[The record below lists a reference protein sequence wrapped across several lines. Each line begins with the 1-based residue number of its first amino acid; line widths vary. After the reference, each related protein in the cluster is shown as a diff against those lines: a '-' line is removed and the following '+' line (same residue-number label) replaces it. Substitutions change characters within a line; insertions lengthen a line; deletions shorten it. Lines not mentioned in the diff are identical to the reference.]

1 MKRSTVKFV
10 SLLAVLLL
18 CSVWL
23 FGQAESG
30 QIGGTVTDASNAVV
44 PGAKVTVTNV
54 NTGLVRNGVTNNAGE
69 YVVSSLRIGTYDVT
83 IEKEGF
89 QKYTTRVQ
97 VDVASKV
104 DLSAK
109 LAVTGASTTVEVTAS
124 GETAV
129 VNTETQ
135 TISTVVTSNQLAD
148 MPTLTRNPYDLVA
161 TSGNVSDGD
170 SGQAGRGVGY
180 AINGQRSAGTSI
192 LLDGAENVDLF
203 TASVGQSV
211 PLDSVAE
218 FRISTSNFTA
228 EYGRASGGVVNVTTK
243 SGTNQFHGTLFEFNR
258 VAALA
263 SNTYDNNAFRA
274 AAFADGTC
282 TQGQPCAIGEKPG
295 FTRNQFGYSIGG
307 PILKNKL
314 FFFSATEWTRVRSNA
329 TINQVIVDP
338 AFLSEPGIGAATLQ
352 YFNAFGQHLRPGI
365 QVLNHIPFGA
375 SKSALLPANAPF
387 METVQYQVPS
397 NSGAGAP
404 QNTYSNVDRVDWN
417 ISDKTQL
424 YGRYALYS
432 EDDLPGFVN
441 NSPYAGYD
449 TGQTFFNQNVTINLT
464 HVFTT
469 NLVNSFKVVY
479 NRLNNFQPLAGLPP
493 APTLYT
499 GASSVIHVGGNP
511 VGFPGYT
518 NLTPGNGIPFGGPQ
532 NLYQIYDDLS
542 WSKGKH
548 QLKFGGAYI
557 QTRDNRTFGAYENPV
572 EAFSPSGSGSLG
584 ATATGLVT
592 GTIALFQSAIYPQ
605 GEFPCFRNLTTGA
618 LIQTPQCTLSLP
630 VGSPA
635 FNRNNVYNDGSW
647 YVNDSW
653 KVTQRLTL
661 NLGLRWEYYGVQ
673 HDGPNPNL
681 DSNFYF
687 GPGTSYQQ
695 TIRTGTIQI
704 ADKSPVGGLWA
715 KNLNNWAPRVG
726 FAWDVLG
733 NGTLSFRGGYG
744 ISYERNFGNV
754 TFNVIQNPPNYGVI
768 SINSPQ
774 DIPVQPIY
782 TSTAGPLQGSGVS
795 KPFPGVSC
803 RCVDPHIKQA
813 YANFW
818 SGAIDYQLL
827 KNTVLSVE
835 YVGSHGVHLY
845 SIANINKPYFGSVY
859 LDDSRLSNRLN
870 QQYTTMN
877 FRGSGGFNQYNGI
890 NVKVQSNNLFNKG
903 LYFNANYTWS
913 HAIDDNSS
921 TFGEG
926 GNSAGQLGY
935 TDPFNPSLDKGNSEY
950 DIRQRFVFSGTWN
963 LPWGNNSSGWVKQV
977 VGGWSFSPI
986 YTIRTG
992 SPFTIYDCTNS
1003 ISNCPRWTT
1012 TARAPVTGNAGLRAI
1027 SADNFLYM
1035 ALPIDPNIDLPV
1047 GSGDALEVPGK
1058 YLPAYDNAFC
1068 GGAAVLGGSNYS
1080 CSGVAP
1086 IARNSWQGPINWTF
1100 NAVVAKNFK
1109 LTERFNL
1116 QFRFEMYNMFNHS
1129 NYYVT
1134 TANADV
1140 SSFSVIT
1147 AQKGVVP
1154 VAGVPN
1160 EHRDIQFGLKLNF

>member
-1 MKRSTVKFV
+1 V
-10 SLLAVLLL
+10 
-18 CSVWL
+18 L

-30 QIGGTVTDASNAVV
+30 QIGGTVTDSSNAVV
-44 PGAKVTVTNV
+44 PGAKVTITNV
-54 NTGLVRNGVTNNAGE
+54 NTGLVRNTVTNNAGE
-69 YVVSSLRIGTYDVT
+69 YSATSLPIGTYNVVID
-83 IEKEGF
+83 KEGF
-89 QKYTTRVQ
+89 QKYSTRVQ

-104 DLSAK
+104 DLGAK
-109 LAVTGASTTVEVTAS
+109 LSVTGTSTTVEVTAS
-124 GETAV
+124 GETAT
-129 VNTETQ
+129 VNTESQ
-135 TISTVVTSNQLAD
+135 TLSTVVTSNQLND
-148 MPTLTRNPYDLVA
+148 LPTLTRNPYDLVA

-180 AINGQRSAGTSI
+180 AINGQRSAGTDI

-203 TASVGQSV
+203 AANVGQSV

-218 FRISTSNFTA
+218 FRISTSNFSA

-263 SNTYDNNAFRA
+263 SNTYDNNAQRYA
-274 AAFADGTC
+274 AINGDIDGNPPTCASAATC
-282 TQGQPCAIGEKPG
+282 TVGQKPG

-307 PILKNKL
+307 PIVKNKL

-329 TINQVIVDP
+329 TINEVILDP
-338 AFLSEPGIGAATLQ
+338 AFLTTPGVNAATLA
-352 YFNAFGQHLRPGI
+352 YFNAYGQHLRSGL
-365 QVLNHIPFGA
+365 QVLNHIPWGNP
-375 SKSALLPANAPF
+375 SKSVSLPANTPF
-387 METVQYQVPS
+387 LETVQYEAPA

-404 QNTYSNVDRVDWN
+404 QNTYSTVNRVDWN

-432 EDDLPGFVN
+432 ELDLPGYNN

-449 TGQTFFNQNVTINLT
+449 TGINNFNQNVIINLT
-464 HVFTT
+464 HVFTP
-469 NLVNSFKVVY
+469 NLVNSVKVVY
-479 NRLNNFQPLAGLPP
+479 NRLNNFQPLGTNPA

-499 GASSVIHVGGNP
+499 GASGVIRVGGNF

-548 QLKFGGAYI
+548 QIKVGGAYI

-572 EAFSPSGSGSLG
+572 EAFAASGSGSLKDVVQANG
-584 ATATGLVT
+584 NVVPGTATQLFNGSIT
-592 GTIALFQSAIYPQ
+592 LFQSAIYPQ
-605 GEFPCFRNLTTGA
+605 GEFPCFRSLTTGA
-618 LIQTPQCTLSLP
+618 TIQTPQCTLTLP

-635 FNRNNVYNDGSW
+635 FNRNNIYNDGSW

-653 KVTQRLTL
+653 KVTPRLTL
-661 NLGLRWEYYGVQ
+661 NLGVRWEYYGVQ
-673 HDGPNPNL
+673 HNANPAL

-687 GPGTSYQQ
+687 GPGSSYQQ
-695 TIRTGTIQI
+695 TIRTGQIQI
-704 ADKSPVGGLWA
+704 ADQSPVGGLWA
-715 KNLNNWAPRVG
+715 KNLNNYAPRVG
-726 FAWDVLG
+726 LAWDVLG

-754 TFNVIQNPPNYGVI
+754 TFNVIQNPPNYAVIALQSGVDLP
-768 SINSPQ
+768 S
-774 DIPVQPIY
+774 QPIY
-782 TSTAGPLQGSGVS
+782 TNVAGPLGGSTGTKAFLS
-795 KPFPGVSC
+795 PSC
-803 RCVDPHIKQA
+803 RCVDPNIKSA

-818 SGAIDYQLL
+818 SGAVDYQLL
-827 KNTVLSVE
+827 KNTVMSVE
-835 YVGSHGVHLY
+835 YTGSHGVNLY
-845 SIANINKPYFGSVY
+845 SIANINKPDFGGVY
-859 LDDSRLSNRLN
+859 LGDTRISNRLN

-877 FRGSGGFNQYNGI
+877 FRGAGGDSQYNGVNI
-890 NVKVQSNNLFNKG
+890 KLQSNNLFNKG
-903 LYFNANYTWS
+903 LYLNAAYTWS
-913 HAIDDNSS
+913 HAMDDNSS

-935 TDPFNPSLDKGNSEY
+935 TDPFNPKLDYGNSEF

-963 LPWGNNSSGWVKQV
+963 VPYGNNASGWMKQV

-986 YTIRTG
+986 YTIRSG
-992 SPFTIYDCTNS
+992 SPFTIYDCTNAV
-1003 ISNCPRWTT
+1003 SNCPRWTT
-1012 TARAPVTGNAGLRAI
+1012 TAAVPVGSTGIHAI
-1027 SADNFLYM
+1027 GADNFEYM
-1035 ALPIDPNIDLPV
+1035 ALPLDSTGLPV
-1047 GSGDALEVPGK
+1047 GNGDALEVPGK
-1058 YLPAYDNAFC
+1058 YLLAYNNAFC

-1080 CSGVAP
+1080 CSGVTP
-1086 IARNSWQGPINWTF
+1086 IQRDSFHGPTNWTF

-1109 LTERFNL
+1109 LTERFNM

-1134 TANADV
+1134 TGNADV
-1140 SSFSVIT
+1140 SAAPAIT
-1147 AQKGVVP
+1147 ATKGVVP

>member
-1 MKRSTVKFV
+1 MQRSTIKFV
-10 SLLAVLLL
+10 SVLTVLLL

-30 QIGGTVTDASNAVV
+30 QISGSVTDSSNAVV
-44 PGAKVTVTNV
+44 PGARVTVTNT
-54 NTGLVRNGVTNNAGE
+54 NTGQVRNGVTNSAGE
-69 YVVSSLRIGTYDVT
+69 FVIPSLTIGTYDVT

-89 QKYTTRVQ
+89 QKYSNRVQ

-129 VNTETQ
+129 VNTENQ
-135 TISTVVTSNQLAD
+135 TLSTVVTSNQLQD
-148 MPTLTRNPYDLVA
+148 LPTLTRNPYDLVA

-203 TASVGQSV
+203 AANVGQPV

-218 FRISTSNFTA
+218 FRLSTSNFTA

-243 SGTNQFHGTLFEFNR
+243 SGTNQFHGSLFEFNR

-282 TQGQPCAIGEKPG
+282 TQGQPCPVGEKPG

-307 PILKNKL
+307 PIVKNKL

-329 TINQVIVDP
+329 TVNQVILDP
-338 AFLSEPGIGAATLQ
+338 AFLSEPGVGAATLN
-352 YFNAFGQHLRPGI
+352 YFNTYGQHLRPGLV
-365 QVLNHIPFGA
+365 VLNHIPFGA
-375 SKSALLPANAPF
+375 SKSALLPADAPF
-387 METVQYQVPS
+387 LETVQYQVPS
-397 NSGAGAP
+397 NSGAGLP
-404 QNTYSNVDRVDWN
+404 QNTYSNVDRVDWT

-424 YGRYALYS
+424 YGRYAIFS
-432 EDDLPGFVN
+432 EDELPGSNN

-449 TGQTFFNQNVTINLT
+449 TGTTNFDQNVVINLT
-464 HVFTT
+464 HVFTP
-469 NLVNSFKVVY
+469 NIVNSLKVVY
-479 NRLNNFQPLAGLPP
+479 NRLNNFQPLGTNPA

-499 GASSVIHVGGNP
+499 GASGVIRVGGNQ

-532 NLYQIYDDLS
+532 NLYQVYDDFS
-542 WSKGKH
+542 WSKGRH

-572 EAFSPSGSGSLG
+572 QAFSASGTGSL
-584 ATATGLVT
+584 ASTAAGLYN
-592 GTIALFQSAIYPQ
+592 GTVALFQSAIYPQ
-605 GEFPCFRNLTTGA
+605 GEFPCFRDLQTGHT
-618 LIQTPQCTLSLP
+618 IQTPQCTLTLP

-635 FNRNNVYNDGSW
+635 FNRNNIYNDGSW

-653 KVTQRLTL
+653 KVNPRLTL

-673 HDGPNPNL
+673 HNANPKL

-687 GPGTSYQQ
+687 GPGTTYQQ
-695 TIRTGTIQI
+695 TVRTGTVQI
-704 ADKSPVGGLWA
+704 ADQSPVGGLWA
-715 KNLNNWAPRVG
+715 KNLNNYAPRVG

-754 TFNVIQNPPNYGVI
+754 TFNVIQNPPNYAVVALQSGVDL
-768 SINSPQ
+768 PT
-774 DIPVQPIY
+774 QPIY
-782 TSTAGPLQGSGVS
+782 TNVAGPLGGSTGNKAFLS
-795 KPFPGVSC
+795 PSC

-827 KNTVLSVE
+827 KNTVVSVE
-835 YVGSHGVHLY
+835 YVGSKGVHQY
-845 SIANINKPYFGSVY
+845 SIANINKAYFGSTY
-859 LDDSRLSNRLN
+859 LEDGRSSNRLS
-870 QQYTTMN
+870 QQYTNMN
-877 FRGSGGFNQYNGI
+877 FRGSGGFNQYNGLNI
-890 NVKVQSNNLFNKG
+890 RLQSNNLFNKG

-913 HAIDDNSS
+913 HAIDDLSS
-921 TFGEG
+921 TFAEG
-926 GNSAGQLGY
+926 GNGNNQLGY
-935 TDPFNPSLDKGNSEY
+935 TDPWYPQLDKGNSEY
-950 DIRQRFVFSGTWN
+950 DIRHRFVFSGTWN
-963 LPWGNNSSGWVKQV
+963 LPWGNEASSGWLRQI

-992 SPFTIYDCTNS
+992 SNFSIYDCTNGV
-1003 ISNCPRWTT
+1003 SNCPRWVT
-1012 TARAPVTGNAGLRAI
+1012 TAPNSPSGNAGLQAI

-1035 ALPIDPNIDLPV
+1035 NLPIDPSLGQPFGTGDSLEVPNQIVFCGASTIDTAVHTCSGLPV
-1047 GSGDALEVPGK
+1047 GR
-1058 YLPAYDNAFC
+1058 
-1068 GGAAVLGGSNYS
+1068 
-1080 CSGVAP
+1080 
-1086 IARNSWQGPINWTF
+1086 RNSYWGPINWTF

-1129 NYYVT
+1129 NYYVQV
-1134 TANADV
+1134 ANADV
-1140 SSFSVIT
+1140 SAFNIIT
-1147 AQKGVVP
+1147 AQKGVTP
-1154 VAGVPN
+1154 VAGQPN